1 MVVNKLVRTFKKH
14 WITIWLIIA
23 VISLTVVTSYAI
35 YTRITIAKRVVST
48 QAGANSL
55 FSSDHMNSTVLKV
68 IEPVSDN
75 SVDVEVP
82 VNVFNYSYPKESVYR
97 GDITEY
103 DLIATIGT
111 LGSNDSF
118 TPLTGDD
125 LAGLSSLNYKIVHN
139 ENNDTFVF
147 GAGGNASHTF
157 SGCSIVGGSAGN
169 DLFTLT
175 FDKIELGNAPNGYC
189 IKLVAVP
196 FNGDLP
202 TLTGLVMVRFSKR
215 ASTGWTGSL
224 EEIDESIEDDYDA
237 YNYYLEGNGKGKLTF
252 RWNSKYVRINPDFK
266 NNSDYSFDGDIT
278 DIGNDISQ
286 LTINVDS
293 SEINR
298 YEIQFFKVDPKEYSY
313 KKADVELYL
322 PDTNPSDWVAD

>member
-1 MVVNKLVRTFKKH
+1 MNKLIKAFKMH
-14 WITIWLIIA
+14 WITIWLIVA
-23 VISLTVVTSYAI
+23 AISLATVTSYAI

-68 IEPVSDN
+68 VEPVSDN
-75 SVDVEVP
+75 SRDVDIP
-82 VNVFNYSYPKESVYR
+82 VNIFNYSYPKESVYR

-103 DLIATIGT
+103 DITATIGI

-118 TPLTGDD
+118 TALTGED
-125 LAGLSSLNYKIVHN
+125 LTGLSGLNYRIIHN

-147 GAGGNASHTF
+147 GNGGSASHTF
-157 SGCSIVGGSAGN
+157 FGCSIAGGSAKN

-175 FDKIELGNAPNGYC
+175 FDKNEVGNTPKGYC

-196 FNGDLP
+196 YNGDLP

-215 ASTGWTGSL
+215 ASTGWTGTL
-224 EEIDESIEDDYDA
+224 EEIDASIEDDYDA

-252 RWNSKYVRINPDFK
+252 RWNSKYVRINPRFYT
-266 NNSDYSFDGDIT
+266 NSNYSFDGSIT
-278 DIGNDISQ
+278 DIGDDMLQ
-286 LTINVDS
+286 LTIQVDS
-293 SEINR
+293 SVINR
-298 YEIQFFKVDPKEYSY
+298 YEIQFFKVDPEQYSY
-313 KKADVELYL
+313 KKADVKTYL